1 VRLGYRLIPD
11 LLIPVYHTDIS
22 VVKIWYTT
30 DMSKTT
36 RKTKALRLTPE
47 DLDII
52 AKLRRYYGIASDNEV
67 IRMALRSAERE
78 LEHVTPITPHK
89 ERPFYP

>member
-1 VRLGYRLIPD
+1 M
-11 LLIPVYHTDIS
+11 
-22 VVKIWYTT
+22 WYTT

-78 LEHVTPITPHK
+78 LEHATPIRVYPERSEGPQK
-89 ERPFYP
+89 ERPLYP